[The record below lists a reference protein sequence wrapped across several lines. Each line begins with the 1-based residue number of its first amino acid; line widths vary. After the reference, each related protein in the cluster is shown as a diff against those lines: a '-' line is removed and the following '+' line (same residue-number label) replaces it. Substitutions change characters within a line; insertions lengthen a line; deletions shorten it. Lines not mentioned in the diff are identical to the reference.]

1 MIRSTANKES
11 ILLVNQISVQ
21 YIIQDVSTLGYK
33 TPLKYFEI

>member
-11 ILLVNQISVQ
+11 ILLVNQISVR

-33 TPLKYFEI
+33 TILKYFEI